1 MHSRSA
7 VATKNLFSGT
17 LLTKIVVGVTG
28 TREAAAS
35 GDGAKGSFTT
45 GARRSGSELLL
56 VETTGEA
63 AVAVLLVVGSRTG
76 IIQTRAALSLRFPT
90 VYERP

>member
-1 MHSRSA
+1 M
-7 VATKNLFSGT
+7 
-17 LLTKIVVGVTG
+17 VTG

-35 GDGAKGSFTT
+35 GDGAKASFTT
-45 GARRSGSELLL
+45 GARRSASELLL
-56 VETTGEA
+56 VEMGEA
-63 AVAVLLVVGSRTG
+63 DIVVLEVGSRTG